1 MTNFLTSPRYLN
13 IFERSTIFDFLSK
26 LFQKF
31 IWSRIIVQVIELLKS
46 NEAASLKWVGNVLKD
61 NDPNLIKFAEALKTN
76 TSVTSIDISGNTF
89 GSGE

>member
-1 MTNFLTSPRYLN
+1 
-13 IFERSTIFDFLSK
+13 
-26 LFQKF
+26 
-31 IWSRIIVQVIELLKS
+31 VQVIELLKS